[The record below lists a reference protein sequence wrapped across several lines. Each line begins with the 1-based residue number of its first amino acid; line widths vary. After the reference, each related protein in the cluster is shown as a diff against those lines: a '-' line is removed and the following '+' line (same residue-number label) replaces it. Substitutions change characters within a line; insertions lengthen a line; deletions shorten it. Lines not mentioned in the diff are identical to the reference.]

1 VKRRW
6 FLWQG
11 YSLTSLRG
19 PTFIKLAIIS
29 KNNQWLRGY
38 GVEST
43 VAGSPGSVAYQ
54 MTVSDL
60 QRLVDTIANLARSG
74 LPGTVSQLPM
84 ATSASNC
91 QGRVCNNIRDLV
103 TRVKGDGLS

>member
-1 VKRRW
+1 ME
-6 FLWQG
+6 
-11 YSLTSLRG
+11 
-19 PTFIKLAIIS
+19 PT
-29 KNNQWLRGY
+29 
-38 GVEST
+38 VP
-43 VAGSPGSVAYQ
+43 GSPGSVTYQ

-84 ATSASNC
+84 TTSASNC
-91 QGRVCNNIRDLV
+91 QGTDCNNIRDLV